1 MIQHTWRIHS
11 LTKETVSGVDDVVVN
26 ITWEKIG
33 IEKETGYIGSVKRQ
47 TIFTEDQ
54 LKTDSF
60 VPYEQLTE
68 KVVLEWIE
76 STVNQNQ
83 LNNIIEQE
91 IQKRKSNRTHVEEE
105 NLPWVNKEE

>member
-1 MIQHTWRIHS
+1 MIQYTWRIHS
-11 LTKETVSGVDDVVVN
+11 LTKETVGDVNDVITE
-26 ITWEKIG
+26 ITWQKIG
-33 IEKETGYIGSVKRQ
+33 VEKETGYIGSVKRQ

-60 VPYEQLTE
+60 VPYDQLTE

-91 IQKRKSNRTHVEEE
+91 IEKRKSNRTHVEEKD
-105 NLPWVNKEE
+105 LPWTKEE